1 MYVLGVNK
9 ENHKLLL
16 KRFKCNDVSKLK
28 VLNYIY
34 EVEFWSKDK
43 QAVISY
49 VLQYYEGWPIN
60 DESDSS
66 LETDDS
72 AC

>member
-16 KRFKCNDVSKLK
+16 KRFKCVDVSNIK

-34 EVEFWSKDK
+34 DIEFWSKDK
-43 QAVISY
+43 QAVIGY

>member
-16 KRFKCNDVSKLK
+16 KRFKCVDVSNIK

-34 EVEFWSKDK
+34 DVEFWSKDK